1 MNLISALANPMQ
13 HCENVVWNLC
23 GALNIK
29 VTRSAIQK
37 DLPEHPDYPSLLSIS
52 DVIQNY
58 GIANVALRMKY
69 ENLQQL
75 STPFICPYRKCR
87 FEA

>member
-37 DLPEHPDYPSLLSIS
+37 DLQEHPDYPSLLRFL
-52 DVIQNY
+52 
-58 GIANVALRMKY
+58 AL
-69 ENLQQL
+69 LL
-75 STPFICPYRKCR
+75 
-87 FEA
+87 